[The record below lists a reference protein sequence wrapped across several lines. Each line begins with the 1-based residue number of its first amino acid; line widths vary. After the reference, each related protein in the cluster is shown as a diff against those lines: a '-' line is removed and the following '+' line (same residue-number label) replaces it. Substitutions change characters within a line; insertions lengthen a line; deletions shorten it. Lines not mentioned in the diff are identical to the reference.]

1 MAQQT
6 INSNSVQPL
15 GIPNTGTSTEQG
27 DTWDAAVVKL
37 NAMFTEL
44 YSGNST
50 VAGNKTY
57 TGTQTFNGV
66 VSVEAGTGT
75 GAFSP
80 AGMLSR
86 TVGPLTSGN
95 TATSQTMASYTLP
108 ANTLASV
115 GQEIEVTAWGVTA
128 GNAAAKNIAMNIGGA
143 TFSTGTQT
151 GSGYTWQIVGK
162 FIKSSGNAQNYMFS
176 GVASSSGGTG
186 GTAAPKAGTDTSVDT
201 GTIAVNVVFT
211 DASAASSDMTLLGF
225 TVEFF
230 A

>member
-15 GIPNTGTSTEQG
+15 GIPNTGSSTEQG

-37 NAMFTEL
+37 NAMFTDL
-44 YSGNST
+44 YSGAGVTGGGISFLAGSST
-50 VAGNKTY
+50 NGTFKAAGL
-57 TGTQTFNGV
+57 
-66 VSVEAGTGT
+66 VSK
-75 GAFSP
+75 
-80 AGMLSR
+80 

-108 ANTLASV
+108 ANAFNAN
-115 GQEIEVTAWGVTA
+115 GQELLVTAWGTTA

-151 GSGYTWQIVGK
+151 GSGYAWEIVGT
-162 FIKSSGNAQNYMFS
+162 FMRVGASAQAYLFS
-176 GVASSSGGTG
+176 GQASASGGTG
-186 GTAAPKAGTDTSVDT
+186 GAIAAKAGTDTSVDT
-201 GTIAVNVVFT
+201 GTIAMNVVFT
-211 DASAASSDMTLLGF
+211 DASAASSDISLLGF

-230 A
+230 P